1 MLRHNQRDL
10 TSWEQS
16 PTFSSGVEMAGPDE
30 YTAMNHKYG
39 DLIVKP
45 LSKYKSIYRSTL
57 DQNCSLE
64 VIYTVLKFRVL

>member
-1 MLRHNQRDL
+1 
-10 TSWEQS
+10 
-16 PTFSSGVEMAGPDE
+16 MAGPDE

-57 DQNCSLE
+57 DQNGSLE